1 VTVRWQASNGPPPID
16 APALIKA
23 LVASQI
29 PKLLNQKSDPHR
41 RQTQLVTRGATTGIR
56 YHLTFV
62 TEQDIESIKQ
72 IQDSI
77 ERYSIRP
84 ERQKHVHHTLSFCI
98 AHFHRSN
105 TCRHK
110 MVSSRRKQAVGSF
123 FAKSYL
129 PTRHKHPSVRQMF
142 SQNLHYSQLYTRTPR
157 EVHARFARR
166 QVTWSQNT

>member
-1 VTVRWQASNGPPPID
+1 MNESVQRF
-16 APALIKA
+16 
-23 LVASQI
+23 
-29 PKLLNQKSDPHR
+29 
-41 RQTQLVTRGATTGIR
+41 
-56 YHLTFV
+56 HLGSL
-62 TEQDIESIKQ
+62 SIKPLTVLSSNDHG
-72 IQDSI
+72 ICPILTWIDHTGFSI